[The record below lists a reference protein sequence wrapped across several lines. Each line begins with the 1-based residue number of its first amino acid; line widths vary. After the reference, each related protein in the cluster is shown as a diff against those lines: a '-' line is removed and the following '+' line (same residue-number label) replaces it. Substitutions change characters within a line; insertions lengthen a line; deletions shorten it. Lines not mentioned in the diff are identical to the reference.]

1 MLLGGDALGRLVLGQ
16 IGADAAAPV
25 VVPGE
30 DTWHQPFHTDIVRQR
45 TFKTAHQQF
54 SALVQF
60 APFTERVT
68 ADRWF
73 VPFSEPVR
81 FPRQLPSCAI
91 VLSLVLAQLKRF
103 SADRW
108 AQALSERCD
117 RAVHTCAHQF
127 ASFVQCAPFA
137 REPPMSE
144 PVRFKP
150 RLPTHAQ
157 QFASFVQFA
166 PFYETVSADRW
177 FVPFS
182 EPVRFRPRLIT
193 ANQVF
198 SFREE
203 IPISG
208 ELNTISAT
216 LARQSDHVTGVPTSN
231 YKQLLSDTTSRILY
245 TAVISPWSVSDRNA

>member
-1 MLLGGDALGRLVLGQ
+1 MLLGGDALGRWVLGQ
-16 IGADAAAPV
+16 IRADAAAPV

-81 FPRQLPSCAI
+81 FRAQLPTR
-91 VLSLVLAQLKRF
+91 LQQF
-103 SADRW
+103 SALVRYESLAD
-108 AQALSERCD
+108 
-117 RAVHTCAHQF
+117 HY
-127 ASFVQCAPFA
+127 FVPFT
-137 REPPMSE
+137 E
-144 PVRFKP
+144 PVRFKR

-157 QFASFVQFA
+157 QFASFVQFS

-216 LARQSDHVTGVPTSN
+216 LLGRAITTGVPTSN